1 MILFSF
7 FKSYLY
13 ALISLHFII
22 YCPSSLLLPVLCNSF
37 FIFSPCSSF
46 LIFPHYLSSLITFLT
61 HFPHSHIHYS
71 LSFPSRFLDNFSP
84 VSSSF
89 LSLFLLF
96 FYLCLLLIRI
106 HPTFFVNSSFSHS
119 SFFAFSLLPVF
130 FSLHNFFYLLFR

>member
-46 LIFPHYLSSLITFLT
+46 LIFPHYLASLLTFLT

-71 LSFPSRFLDNFSP
+71 LSFPSRFLDNISP

-89 LSLFLLF
+89 YLYSCNFLSMSSNSYPFFFFL
-96 FYLCLLLIRI
+96 
-106 HPTFFVNSSFSHS
+106 NSSFSHS